1 MTRAGGRETRCACD
15 GSDYFGRKSGG
26 RGASMIVG
34 RLIGWV
40 AFLAG
45 AAVLVRDVLVWIY
58 TKHWGPIAL
67 GQLWFSLDRSSL
79 NLAQAVVQRYPPL
92 SLGPDHRQHPVVL
105 GLCGPDDSGGA
116 APRRISKA
124 RAALLLTAWV
134 RRHPS

>member
-45 AAVLVRDVLVWIY
+45 AAVLVRDGLVWIN
-58 TKHWGPIAL
+58 TKHWAPIAL
-67 GQLWFSLDRSSL
+67 GQLWYQLDRSSL
-79 NLAQAVVQRYPPL
+79 NLVQAVTQRYIHPFLWDPIILTILL
-92 SLGPDHRQHPVVL
+92 SWAFAVLMILGV
-105 GLCGPDDSGGA
+105 
-116 APRRISKA
+116 
-124 RAALLLTAWV
+124 LLLVVFRKRV
-134 RRHPS
+134 RRYS